1 MKNELAMKRAG
12 TLRKITY
19 VLLFLL
25 PTTSLILPANAED
38 GQILQGITVTARIK
52 SGTLES
58 AIREIR
64 KVTKVPFAYD
74 KQLLA
79 AYHVGNFSFSKEP
92 LENVLQK
99 LLQNKSL
106 GFEEVN
112 RVVVI
117 RKKTENQPASSIP
130 PNAKKETVVSGVVI
144 DDNNKPMNGVTVS
157 ISGWSTMTST
167 DVNGRYEI
175 LVQSDS
181 VVLVFSYIGY
191 VQQEIPAGNQH
202 VINVR
207 MKPGLGKDLEEVA
220 VVAFGKQRKISLVGA
235 QSTLNTDNLKQPTAS
250 ISSMLAGQIAG
261 VIGVQRTGEPGKTS
275 ADVWIRGI
283 STFGDGNSANP
294 LILVDGVERDLN
306 NINPEDIESFTI
318 LKDAS
323 GTAVYGVRGANGVIL
338 VKTKSGRVGK
348 PQVYSDY
355 SEGVNAFTRM
365 PKMMD
370 GISYMRLA
378 NEALTTRSQAPMYS
392 QDYIDKTASGLD
404 PLVYPDVNW
413 LDAVLNKMGHMRR
426 ANVNASGGV
435 QNAQYYVSL
444 SYYDESSFMKTD
456 ALEKYNSSLKYN
468 RYNFTSNLNLK
479 LTRTTKLDVGL
490 KGYFSMLNGPAQST
504 QTVFQSAMDAAPVI
518 YPVMYPGGFIP
529 GISPNGG
536 FRNPYAD
543 LARRGFQKN
552 NINEINSNIRLT
564 QDLDFI
570 TSGLSITAM
579 AAFDSR
585 NEDTITRGKRENTY
599 FIDVNNPHNADGT
612 LNLKTTYVSPNPY
625 LDYGRRNGGS
635 RLFYTEGAINYGRA
649 FNRHRVSGLALFY
662 ASSKENLFA
671 PDYLTSIAERYIGLA
686 GRVTYSYDDRY
697 FAEFNLGYNGSELF
711 SPAKRYGLFPAG
723 GIGWVI
729 SNEKFFGGISRTI
742 NFLKLRYS
750 NGIVGLGSVN
760 DPNLRFLYLDRLND
774 GANGYSYG
782 NFNGVSG
789 IAISRYSSNVS
800 WATSNKQDIGLEVKI
815 LDNRL
820 SLIVDGFTEHRK
832 GIFLARASNVDFM
845 GLTSQQY
852 GNLGVVDNK
861 GIDATLEYN
870 TKIGRVSLGIRG
882 NITYN
887 KDKLVQNDM
896 PPQDYPWMN
905 HTGHNI
911 LAQYGYISDGLFKD
925 QQDINAHPVPG
936 GDKSNILPGDLKYKD
951 LNGDGKID
959 YHDAAFIGRGDVP
972 STVYGFG
979 FTIGY
984 RGWNL
989 AVFFQGVANCDRY
1002 IGGDAISP
1010 FTAEQSNVFA
1020 VASDRWTPENP
1031 SQHAF
1036 YPRLAYGNAAN
1047 FNNYQTSSWWV
1058 KDISFLRLKTAQL
1071 SYNLPTSFLS
1081 RMGVKNAAIYAE
1093 GLNLV
1098 TFSKFKLWD
1107 PELNTTNGNTYPNVR
1122 TTSLGINLKF

>member
-1 MKNELAMKRAG
+1 MKNELVMKKGRLLK
-12 TLRKITY
+12 TSC
-19 VLLFLL
+19 VLY
-25 PTTSLILPANAED
+25 LILTMVSIISPAYAGES
-38 GQILQGITVTARIK
+38 QFLKATTVTAKIK

-58 AIREIR
+58 AIKEIR

-74 KQLLA
+74 KQLLCS
-79 AYHVGNFSFSKEP
+79 YQVGNFSFSKEP

-106 GFEEVN
+106 GFEEIN

-117 RKKTENQPASSIP
+117 RKKVVNQPGSSTPSIP
-130 PNAKKETVVSGVVI
+130 QKETVISGVVI
-144 DDNNKPMNGVTVS
+144 DDNNKPMNGVTIS
-157 ISGWSTMTST
+157 ISGAATMTST

-181 VVLVFSYIGY
+181 AILVFSYIGY
-191 VQQEIPAGNQH
+191 VQQEIQAGNQH
-202 VINVR
+202 TINVR

-220 VVAFGKQRKISLVGA
+220 VVAFGKQRKVSLVGA
-235 QSTLNTDNLKQPTAS
+235 QSTLNTDNLKQPTAN

-306 NINPEDIESFTI
+306 NINPEDVESFTI

-338 VKTKSGRVGK
+338 VKTKTGKVGK
-348 PQVYSDY
+348 PQVYADY
-355 SEGVNAFTRM
+355 SEGVNTFTRM

-370 GISYMRLA
+370 GISYMHLA
-378 NEALTTRSQAPMYS
+378 NEALTTRNQAPMYS

-404 PLVYPDVNW
+404 PLVYPNVNW
-413 LDAVLNKMGHMRR
+413 LDAVLNKTGHMRR

-435 QNAQYYVSL
+435 QNTQYYVSL
-444 SYYDESSFMKTD
+444 SYYNESSFMKTD
-456 ALEKYNSSLKYN
+456 QLESYNPALTYN
-468 RYNFTSNLNLK
+468 RYNFTTNLNSK
-479 LTRTTKLDVGL
+479 LTSTTRLDVGV
-490 KGYFSMLNGPAQST
+490 KGYFSILNGPAQST

-518 YPVMYPGGFIP
+518 YPVMYPGGLVP

-543 LARRGFQKN
+543 LTTRGFSKTN
-552 NINEINSNIRLT
+552 VNEINSNLRLS
-564 QDLDFI
+564 QDLGFL
-570 TSGLSITAM
+570 TKGLNITAM
-579 AAFDSR
+579 AAFDAH
-585 NEDTITRGKRENTY
+585 NEQTITRGKRDDTY
-599 FIDVNNPHNADGT
+599 FVDVNSPYKADGS
-612 LNLKTTYVSPNPY
+612 LNLNRTYVSPNPY
-625 LDYGRRNGGS
+625 LDYERGNTGN
-635 RLFYTEGAINYGRA
+635 RLFYTEGALNYERS
-649 FNRHRVSGLALFY
+649 FSRHRVSGLALFY
-662 ASSKENLFA
+662 ASSKEDDFA
-671 PDYLTSIAERYIGLA
+671 ADYLTSLEERYVGLA

-711 SPAKRYGLFPAG
+711 SPQKRYGLFPAG

-729 SNEKFFGGISRTI
+729 SNERFFGGLSRSI

-750 NGIVGLGSVN
+750 NGIVGLGTVN
-760 DPNLRFLYLDRLND
+760 DANLRFLYLDKLND
-774 GANGYSYG
+774 GSQGYSFG
-782 NFNGVSG
+782 NFNNVTG
-789 IAISRYSSNVS
+789 IAISRYGSNVS
-800 WATSNKQDIGLEVKI
+800 WATSNKQDLGLEVKV
-815 LDNRL
+815 LNNQL

-870 TKIGRVSLGIRG
+870 TKIGRVRLGLRG

-887 KDKLVQNDM
+887 KDKLIQNDM

-911 LAQYGYISDGLFKD
+911 LAQFGYIANGLFTD
-925 QQDINAHPVPG
+925 QHDIDTHPVPG
-936 GDKSNILPGDLKYKD
+936 GDKSNILPGDIKYKD
-951 LNGDGKID
+951 LNGDGQID
-959 YHDAAFIGRGDVP
+959 YHDVAYIGRGDVP

-979 FTIGY
+979 FSIGY
-984 RGWNL
+984 RGFNFAL
-989 AVFFQGVANCDRY
+989 FFQGVANCERY
-1002 IGGDAISP
+1002 ISGDAITP

-1020 VASDRWTPENP
+1020 VANDRWTPENP
-1031 SQHAF
+1031 NQHAF

-1081 RMGVKNAAIYAE
+1081 KVGVKNAAIYAE
-1093 GLNLV
+1093 GLNLL